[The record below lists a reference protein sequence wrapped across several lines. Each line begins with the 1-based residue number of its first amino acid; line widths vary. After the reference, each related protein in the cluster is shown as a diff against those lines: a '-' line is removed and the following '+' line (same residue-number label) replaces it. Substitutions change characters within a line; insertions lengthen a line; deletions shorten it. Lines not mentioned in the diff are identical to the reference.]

1 MNSNNILNT
10 INVMIKEI
18 KITNFY
24 VNAQLD
30 SNWATVPFKKCAYI
44 MIGGRVIKNDLEEGQ
59 EYVTISANEGGAF
72 STEWEHSKL
81 KLLFILRESYIL
93 KDSFF
98 KHNDRGG
105 HQMHKLYDDN
115 AELYSNP
122 MYRNIVKITYYA
134 YLSLEGISCENIN
147 FRQKEV
153 WDAACSVFRSN
164 AAVISVSPFPG
175 LAFKSTRTNLSYLK
189 EWIEIPEVQAL
200 LKAKIEELN
209 PKRIYAAF
217 DLGWVSTYSHLFGW
231 LKGRTLKELVDCEG
245 EQMILDRCVVS
256 GGSVEGC
263 TYAIDKKGVLWVQG
277 IHPSARLSHAR
288 MRTFATTLWQW

>member
-1 MNSNNILNT
+1 MKT
-10 INVMIKEI
+10 EI
-18 KITNFY
+18 KISHFN
-24 VNAQLD
+24 VNAQLVIEL
-30 SNWATVPFKKCAYI
+30 ATLPIKKCASI
-44 MIGGRVIKNDLEEGQ
+44 MIGGRMIKNDLEEGQ

-72 STEWEHSKL
+72 SPEWEHSKL

-98 KHNDRGG
+98 KNNDRGG
-105 HQMHKLYDDN
+105 HRMNQLYDDN
-115 AELYSNP
+115 AELYNNP
-122 MYRNIVKITYYA
+122 TYRNIVKITYYA
-134 YLSLEGISCENIN
+134 YLSMEGISCENIN

-153 WDAACSVFRSN
+153 WDEACAVFRSN
-164 AAVISVSPFPG
+164 AAVISASPFPG

-189 EWIEIPEVQAL
+189 EWIEIPEVHSL

-245 EQMILDRCVVS
+245 EQKVLGNTIVS
-256 GGSVEGC
+256 GGVLEGR
-263 TYAIDKKGVLWVQG
+263 TFAIDEKGVLWVQA
-277 IHPSARLSHAR
+277 IHPSARMSHKSMENWAKV
-288 MRTFATTLWQW
+288 LWLGLNIQLTE

>member
-1 MNSNNILNT
+1 MNKIQ
-10 INVMIKEI
+10 IKH
-18 KITNFY
+18 FY
-24 VNAQLD
+24 VNAQLE
-30 SNWATVPFKKCAYI
+30 SKCATHAKKNCAYI

-72 STEWEHSKL
+72 SPDWEHSKL

-122 MYRNIVKITYYA
+122 TYRNIVKITYYA
-134 YLSLEGISCENIN
+134 YLSMEGISCENIN

-153 WDAACSVFRSN
+153 WDDACSVFRSN
-164 AAVISVSPFPG
+164 AAVISACPFPG

-189 EWIEIPEVQAL
+189 EWIEIPEVQDL
-200 LKAKIEELN
+200 MKAKIEELN
-209 PKRIYAAF
+209 PNRIYVAF

-231 LKGRTLKELVDCEG
+231 LKGRTLKELIDCEG
-245 EQMILDRCVVS
+245 EQKILDSSVMS
-256 GGSVEGC
+256 GGILEGS
-263 TYAIDKKGVLWVQG
+263 TYAIDKNGVLWVQG
-277 IHPSARLSHAR
+277 IHPSGRLSHVR
-288 MRTFATTLWQW
+288 MRTYATTLWLALKSFKCAIP